1 MTMEWVVE
9 AATPCVEFHPPFLY
23 FLSTT
28 SPTTSGVFPMRTT
41 SRNLLF
47 LLLLLFMTM
56 TALAQ
61 QQTTPSRGW
70 LTVDTIMRDP
80 SWMGVSPSR
89 VSWSENGE
97 QVYFDW
103 RRDGEKG
110 DSLYVVSSRGGAPR
124 RVTLQERK
132 ALPGRGGSYNKEKT
146 RKVYTKNGDIFI
158 LDIRSGKEFQ
168 LTNTIVPETGPRF
181 SFDEQKIAFERT
193 GNLFTLDLGSGA
205 EIQLTNLQAGGG
217 GPEGQ
222 AAPMQFGGRTREA
235 QSVGAQS
242 GARGAQGST
251 AQKFLER
258 EQLSLFDVL
267 RERKEEREADKKLQ
281 DALELK
287 HPKSYSIGQRNA
299 GSFALAPDGR
309 TVTFSLNQMPTDARR
324 TVVPNYVTESGYTE
338 DIPGRTKV
346 GEPQN
351 SSEFC
356 LYNIDLDS
364 VTVVRQD
371 NIPGIMPP
379 RSAADTGRFR
389 GRPRAVSYNGPYWS
403 DDGKSAFVQIFSQ
416 DNKDR
421 WIILLD
427 VEKAKFTTVLEHQ
440 HDDAWLGGPGIRG
453 FGFSSTVGWLPDSRR
468 IYFQSEEDGWSH
480 LYTVTIDGQI
490 KTQLTKG
497 TFEVY
502 EPHIS
507 KDKKRWFFSSNEVH
521 FGERHFYSMPLEGGT
536 RTRYT
541 TMEGGNE
548 CALSPTEDRIAVLY
562 SFSNKMPELYLMD
575 AKPGAKAVQITSSQS
590 DQFRAYAWRAP
601 EVLTFRARDGANVPA
616 RLYTPDRPNGAAVIF
631 VHGAGYLQN
640 AHKWWSDYFHE
651 YMFNNL
657 LTDKG
662 YTVLDMDYRAS
673 AGLGRDWRTAIY
685 RHMGGKDLDDEV
697 DGAKWLVANHGV
709 DAKRI
714 GLYGG
719 SYGGFM
725 TLMAMFTAPDVFA
738 AGAALRPVT
747 DWANYNHGYTSGILN
762 IPQEDSVAYRQSSPL
777 YFASGLKGALLI
789 CHGVVDQNVH
799 FQDAVEVVQRL
810 IELKKDNWELAI
822 FPMEDHGFKEPTSW
836 MDEYRRILKLF
847 ETNLAKR

>member
-1 MTMEWVVE
+1 MRIVTRDV
-9 AATPCVEFHPPFLY
+9 L
-23 FLSTT
+23 
-28 SPTTSGVFPMRTT
+28 FP
-41 SRNLLF
+41 LF
-47 LLLLLFMTM
+47 FIFMTM
-56 TALAQ
+56 TAFAQ
-61 QQTTPSRGW
+61 QQTTQARGW

-89 VSWSENGE
+89 VFWAEDGA

-103 RRDGEKG
+103 RRDGDKG
-110 DSLYVVSSRGGAPR
+110 DSLYVVSAKGGTPR

-132 ALPGRGGSYNKEKT
+132 ALPGRGGSYNRERTKKT
-146 RKVYTKNGDIFI
+146 YSRGGDIFI
-158 LDIRSGKEFQ
+158 LDLRSGKEFQ
-168 LTNTIVPETGPRF
+168 LTNTVLPESGPRF
-181 SFDEQKIAFERT
+181 SFDEQQIVFERS
-193 GNLFTLDLGSGA
+193 GNLFTLNLKSGA
-205 EIQLTNLQAGGG
+205 ESQVTNLQAGGG
-217 GPEGQ
+217 GGESPITG
-222 AAPMQFGGRTREA
+222 MQSGGGRTREG
-235 QSVGAQS
+235 QSSAAQS
-242 GARGAQGST
+242 GTGSRDGQRST
-251 AQKFLER
+251 AQKFLEH

-267 RERKEEREADKKLQ
+267 RERKEERDADKKFQ

-287 HPKSYSIGQRNA
+287 HPKPYSIGQRIA
-299 GSFALAPDGR
+299 GSFVPSPDEG
-309 TVTFSLNQMPTDARR
+309 TVSFTLNQMASDAKR
-324 TVVPNYVTESGYTE
+324 TIVPNYVTESGYTE

-346 GEPQN
+346 GEPQ
-351 SSEFC
+351 SATEFC
-356 LYNIDLDS
+356 LYNISLDS
-364 VTVVRQD
+364 VIVIRPD
-371 NIPGIMPP
+371 NIPGIMPQRQP
-379 RSAADTGRFR
+379 SDTGRV
-389 GRPRAVSYNGPYWS
+389 RPRPRSVSYNGPYWS

-421 WIILLD
+421 WIVMLD
-427 VEKAKFTTVLEHQ
+427 PEKAKFTTVLEHQ

-480 LYTVTIDGQI
+480 LYTVTMDGKI

-497 TFEVY
+497 AFEVY
-502 EPHIS
+502 EPRIS
-507 KDKKRWFFSSNEVH
+507 KDKKRWYFSSNEVH

-536 RTRYT
+536 RTRFT

-548 CALSPTEDRIAVLY
+548 CTLSPTEDRIADLY
-562 SFSNKMPELYLMD
+562 SFSNRMPELYLMD
-575 AKPGAKAVQITSSQS
+575 AKPGAKAVQITSSTS
-590 DQFRAYAWRAP
+590 EQFRSYAWRAP
-601 EVLTFRARDGANVPA
+601 EVLTFKARDGANVPA
-616 RLYTPDRPNGAAVIF
+616 RLYKPDHPNGAAVIF

-662 YTVLDMDYRAS
+662 YTVLDLDYRAS

-697 DGAKWLVANHGV
+697 DGAKWLVANYNV

-762 IPQEDSVAYRQSSPL
+762 IPQEDTVAYRRSSPL
-777 YFASGLKGALLI
+777 YFAAGLKGALLI

-799 FQDAVEVVQRL
+799 FQDAVALVQRL

-847 ETNLAKR
+847 DTNLIQH